1 MGAKPPLVPT
11 LGSRA
16 VHDTVKV
23 MDHVEKMPCSVKTA
37 MLLPDQGT
45 YMLVVV
51 DPLLVVSGPSA
62 TRTLLNVL

>member
-16 VHDTVKV
+16 VHDTVRV
-23 MDHVEKMPCSVKTA
+23 MDHVEKMPRSVKTA